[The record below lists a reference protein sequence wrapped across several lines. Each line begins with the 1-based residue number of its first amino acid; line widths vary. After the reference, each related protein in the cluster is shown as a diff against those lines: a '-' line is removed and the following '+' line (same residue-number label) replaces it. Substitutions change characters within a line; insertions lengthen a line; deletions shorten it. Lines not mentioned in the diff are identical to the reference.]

1 MPTDPNPYFQQVRLL
16 LELLPHVSSESDFA
30 LKGGSALNLFIRD
43 MPRLSVDID
52 LVYLPLHDRDTSLQ
66 QIGAAFARI
75 ADRIEANL
83 RGSRVRRLQQGTSGI
98 ISKLLVQQNAHS
110 VKIEVSP
117 VSRGCIHKPTPRP
130 VQPKVEQQFGYAEML
145 VEHHHDLYAG
155 KLCAALDRQHP
166 RDLFDVHFLLEN
178 EGITPALKDTF
189 IVYLISSN
197 RPMAE
202 LLAPNRHDIKAVYAA
217 EFVGMTNEH
226 VPLEQLLD
234 TRERMIATLHAL
246 LTDRDREF
254 LLSLKR
260 GSPDW
265 SLCALPN
272 AANLP
277 AVRWKLHNLSNMEPT
292 QHRQALSKLTEV
304 LNYPHRT

>member
-1 MPTDPNPYFQQVRLL
+1 MHPTFSEQVRLL
-16 LELLPHVSSESDFA
+16 VTAMPYVAQETCFA
-30 LKGGSALNLFIRD
+30 LKGGSAINLFLRNL
-43 MPRLSVDID
+43 PRLSVDLD
-52 LVYLPLHDRDTSLQ
+52 LVYLPIEDRETSLTN
-66 QIGAAFARI
+66 IDAAMRRIAARI
-75 ADRIEANL
+75 RQAMV
-83 RGSRVRRLQQGTSGI
+83 GSSVAETLLPKTKQCIRLQVMQHNTSI
-98 ISKLLVQQNAHS
+98 
-110 VKIEVSP
+110 KIEVSP
-117 VSRGCIHKPTPRP
+117 VMRGTLNPISASVLSAAT
-130 VQPKVEQQFGYAEML
+130 QVEFGFARMNL
-145 VEHHHDLYAG
+145 LHFTDIYAG

-189 IVYLISSN
+189 LVYLISSN

-202 LLAPNRHDIKAVYAA
+202 LLAPNRHDIKALYAA

-234 TRERMIATLHAL
+234 ARERMIATLHER

-254 LLSLKR
+254 LLSVKR
-260 GSPDW
+260 GKPEW

-277 AVRWKLHNLSNMEPT
+277 AVRWKLHNLAAMKLA
-292 QHRQALSKLTEV
+292 QHKQALAKLEQV
-304 LNYPHRT
+304 LL

>member
-1 MPTDPNPYFQQVRLL
+1 MHPTFSEQVRLL
-16 LELLPHVSSESDFA
+16 VTTMPYVAQETCFA
-30 LKGGSALNLFIRD
+30 LKGGTAINLFLRNL
-43 MPRLSVDID
+43 PRLSVDLD
-52 LVYLPLHDRDTSLQ
+52 LVYLPIEDRETSLTN
-66 QIGAAFARI
+66 IDAAMRRI
-75 ADRIEANL
+75 ATRIRQVMVDSVVTETVL
-83 RGSRVRRLQQGTSGI
+83 PKTKQCIRLQVMRHNSSI
-98 ISKLLVQQNAHS
+98 
-110 VKIEVSP
+110 KIEVSP
-117 VSRGCIHKPTPRP
+117 VMRGTLNPLSDRILSKAT
-130 VQPKVEQQFGYAEML
+130 QAEFGFACMNL
-145 VEHHHDLYAG
+145 LHFTDIYAG

-265 SLCALPN
+265 SLCALPD

-277 AVRWKLHNLSNMEPT
+277 AVRWKLHNLSNMKPA

-304 LNYPHRT
+304 LNHPHRT